1 MTPVK
6 THHRRCS
13 MAVDYKSLRDELLQ
27 LIDEASTV
35 DAVSQCPCSELQDK
49 LLKNRFNLVVVGQ
62 FKRGKTTFINA
73 LLGTDLL
80 PTAVVPLTSIVTVI
94 EYGKFIEVKV
104 FFLNGTVQT
113 IPVDSL
119 PEYVTEKGNPK
130 NEKNVAEVL
139 IKYPSEYLKDGVR
152 LIDTPGVG
160 SVYQHN
166 TDVAYEYLPRSDAT
180 VFLISVDQPLSKA
193 EVDFLSDV
201 QQYADRIFF
210 LQNKADYLSPEELKE
225 SVEFI
230 RNTLVQEVGFESPEL
245 YPVSA
250 KLCLEGKLSGDEE
263 KLKKS
268 NMPLFEERLRR
279 FLVEEKGVILLR
291 SVSNN
296 LLRVVSEAELRTDL
310 QLKSLLTPVEDIQNK
325 LNAFEEKEK
334 EIVSEKRDFEILL
347 EGETKRIVEE
357 VLDPDLQN
365 VKKELAER
373 LLPEYDEVYQKNKN
387 LSPAKLRKTLEE
399 FIRQS
404 LSEYYAVFRKNEDTR
419 ISMAFEKVAERFQK
433 KINQIVDELLTY
445 SSELFD
451 IPFKRFNAD
460 TLWSMESSFYFKFK
474 DEPLMIEMLG
484 EALTSLMPRFL
495 SNKIIYKNMKNY
507 LLEMIE
513 RQAGRIRWDFVDRLQ
528 KSRLEFRWQMLG
540 RIDETIKGIKEAI
553 EKGIEYQKQSK
564 EELQRRQLKIQ
575 EELRNLRSIK
585 EKISSIIDRL
595 HTSQ

>member
-1 MTPVK
+1 
-6 THHRRCS
+6 

-27 LIDEASTV
+27 LIDEASTIE
-35 DAVSQCPCSELQDK
+35 AVSQCPCSELQDK

-73 LLGTDLL
+73 LLGKDLL

-94 EYGKFIEVKV
+94 EYGRVIEVKV
-104 FFLNGTVQT
+104 FFLNGTEQT
-113 IPVDSL
+113 IPVEL
-119 PEYVTEKGNPK
+119 LHEYVTEKGNPK

-139 IKYPSEYLKDGVR
+139 IRYPSEYLKDGVR

-193 EVDFLSDV
+193 EVDFLRDV
-201 QQYADRIFF
+201 RQYADRIFF
-210 LQNKADYLSPEELKE
+210 LQNKADYLSPNDLKE
-225 SVEFI
+225 SMEFI
-230 RNTLVQEVGFESPEL
+230 RGILRDEVGLENCEL

-250 KLCLEGKLSGDEE
+250 KLCLEGKLTGDAE
-263 KLKKS
+263 KLRRS

-279 FLVEEKGVILLR
+279 FLMEEKGVILLK

-296 LLRVVSEAELRTDL
+296 LLRVVSEAVLKTDL
-310 QLKSLLTPVEDIQNK
+310 QLKSLLTPLEEIKNK
-325 LNAFEEKEK
+325 LNAFEEKER

-347 EGETKRIVEE
+347 EGETKRIIEE

-365 VKKELAER
+365 VKKELTER
-373 LLPEYDEVYQKNKN
+373 LIPEYDEFYQKNKN

-404 LSEYYAVFRKNEDTR
+404 LSEYYAIFRKNEDTK
-419 ISMAFEKVAERFQK
+419 ISMAFEGVAKRFQK

-451 IPFKRFNAD
+451 IPFERFHAE

-553 EKGIEYQKQSK
+553 QRGIEYQRQSK
-564 EELQRRQLKIQ
+564 EELVKRQQEIEVELKA
-575 EELRNLRSIK
+575 LKNIK
-585 EKISSIIDRL
+585 DRITSIIQKRL
-595 HTSQ
+595 P

>member
-1 MTPVK
+1 
-6 THHRRCS
+6 

>member
-1 MTPVK
+1 
-6 THHRRCS
+6 
-13 MAVDYKSLRDELLQ
+13 MAADYKSLRDELLQ
-27 LIDEASTV
+27 LIDHASTI

-49 LLKNRFNLVVVGQ
+49 LLGNRFNLVVVGQ

-104 FFLNGTVQT
+104 FFLNGTEQT
-113 IPVDSL
+113 IPVESL
-119 PEYVTEKGNPK
+119 SEYVTEKGNPK

-193 EVDFLSDV
+193 EVDFLRDV
-201 QQYADRIFF
+201 KQYADRIFF
-210 LQNKADYLSPEELKE
+210 LQNKADYLSPEDLRE
-225 SVEFI
+225 SMEFI
-230 RNTLVQEVGFESPEL
+230 RKTLIEEVGFDSPEL

-279 FLVEEKGVILLR
+279 FLVEEKGFILLR
-291 SVSNN
+291 SVANN
-296 LLRVVSEAELRTDL
+296 LLRVVSEAELRTEL
-310 QLKSLLTPVEDIQNK
+310 QLKSLLTPLEDIQNK

-347 EGETKRIVEE
+347 EGETKRIIEE

-365 VKKELAER
+365 VKKDLAER

-387 LSPAKLRKTLEE
+387 LSSAKLRKTLEE
-399 FIRQS
+399 FIRKS
-404 LSEYYAVFRKNEDTR
+404 LSEYYSVFRKNEDTR

-433 KINQIVDELLTY
+433 KINQIVDELLSY

-451 IPFKRFNAD
+451 INFERFQAE

-513 RQAGRIRWDFVDRLQ
+513 RQSGRIRWDFVDRLQ

-553 EKGIEYQKQSK
+553 EKGMEYQRQSK
-564 EELQRRQLKIQ
+564 VELKRRQKEVEKELN
-575 EELRNLRSIK
+575 ELREIK
-585 EKISSIIDRL
+585 ERAHSLIERTHAVEPSVVK
-595 HTSQ
+595 

>member
-1 MTPVK
+1 
-6 THHRRCS
+6 

-27 LIDEASTV
+27 LIDEASTL

-104 FFLNGTVQT
+104 FFLNGTEQT
-113 IPVDSL
+113 IPVESL
-119 PEYVTEKGNPK
+119 SEYVTEKGNPK

-139 IKYPSEYLKDGVR
+139 IRYPSEYLKDGVR

-193 EVDFLSDV
+193 EVDFLRDV
-201 QQYADRIFF
+201 KQYADRIFF
-210 LQNKADYLSPEELKE
+210 LQNKADYLNPEDLRE
-225 SVEFI
+225 SMEFI
-230 RNTLVQEVGFESPEL
+230 RKTLIEEVGFDSPEL

-268 NMPLFEERLRR
+268 NMSLFEERLRR
-279 FLVEEKGVILLR
+279 FLVEEKGFILLR

-310 QLKSLLTPVEDIQNK
+310 QLKSLLTPLEDIQNK

-347 EGETKRIVEE
+347 EGETKRIIEE

-365 VKKELAER
+365 VKKDLAQR

-399 FIRQS
+399 FIRHS

-460 TLWSMESSFYFKFK
+460 ALWSMESSFYFKFK

-585 EKISSIIDRL
+585 EKISGIIDRL
-595 HTSQ
+595 HTSWQ